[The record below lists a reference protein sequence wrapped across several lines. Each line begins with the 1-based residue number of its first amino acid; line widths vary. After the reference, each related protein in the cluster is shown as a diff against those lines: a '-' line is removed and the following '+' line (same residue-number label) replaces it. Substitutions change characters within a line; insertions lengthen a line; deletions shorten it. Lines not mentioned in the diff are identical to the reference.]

1 MKLWFNLAN
10 KLANTVN
17 KLGNKHSK
25 RTQQRK
31 HSEQSKVFGSIWV
44 EVQFVLFYQKGSV
57 KNCSF
62 MFGSVHNF
70 YIAVQ
75 FN

>member
-25 RTQQRK
+25 RTRQRK

-44 EVQFVLFYQKGSV
+44 EVQFCFFIK
-57 KNCSF
+57 K
-62 MFGSVHNF
+62 
-70 YIAVQ
+70 VQ
-75 FN
+75 LITALLCLDQFITFT